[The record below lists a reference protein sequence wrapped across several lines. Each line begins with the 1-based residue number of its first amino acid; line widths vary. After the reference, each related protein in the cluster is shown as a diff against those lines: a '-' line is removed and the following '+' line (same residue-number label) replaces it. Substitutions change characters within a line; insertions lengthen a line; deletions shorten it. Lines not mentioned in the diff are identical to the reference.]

1 MVPALITM
9 RGIAATRG
17 NMALTFWGKSKIS
30 SSKPIIAIIDNV
42 PESKVDDTV
51 KIFKDKFYSK
61 KVFKEFALLIYRYY
75 DKENRI
81 KPILTNIFSLENPEI
96 ITIDAKFEYVGSCD
110 EGDAADFVIVS
121 Y

>member
-1 MVPALITM
+1 M
-9 RGIAATRG
+9 G
-17 NMALTFWGKSKIS
+17 
-30 SSKPIIAIIDNV
+30 IAIIDNV